1 MFDFIKIMPED
12 FLNKKYSLSFLNNA
26 TDMGKKIKQM
36 ISEYS
41 KYPQIINTAQTITSG
56 CFDEMCKIQKIYD
69 WVQSSVTFQDDPN
82 SYERLIAPDLAL
94 KTISQYGQ
102 IYEDC
107 DSITALMGSLLTAL
121 GITVSVTMSKT
132 DNKQDD
138 YSHVYLRAKIN
149 NNGTWYYL
157 PLDATYKTNTMGF
170 EYPSSDITE
179 I

>member
-1 MFDFIKIMPED
+1 MFDFINLMPED
-12 FLNKKYSLSFLNNA
+12 FLNKRYNISFLNNA

-36 ISEYS
+36 IGKYS
-41 KYPQIINTAQTITSG
+41 KYPQIINAANSITSG
-56 CFDEMCKIQKIYD
+56 CFDEMCKIEKIYK

-82 SYERLIAPDLAL
+82 TYERLIAPDLAL
-94 KTISQYGQ
+94 NTILQYGQ

-121 GITVSVTMSKT
+121 GITVSVAMSKT
-132 DNKQDD
+132 DSTQED

-149 NNGTWYYL
+149 SNGTWYYL
-157 PLDATYKTNTMGF
+157 PLDATYKENNIGY